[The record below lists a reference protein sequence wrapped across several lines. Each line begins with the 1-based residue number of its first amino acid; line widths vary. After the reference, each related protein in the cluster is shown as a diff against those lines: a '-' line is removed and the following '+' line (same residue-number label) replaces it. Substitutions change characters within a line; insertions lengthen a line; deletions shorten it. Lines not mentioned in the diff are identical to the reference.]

1 MTVEHFHNE
10 LITMPI
16 IGTMLTLRDK
26 NLGLTMDSLARVDV
40 AALAKFE
47 KLARQYAPDLFENIK
62 NHVSQKILFG
72 VDPSDESSS
81 RTNSLIG
88 GV

>member
-1 MTVEHFHNE
+1 
-10 LITMPI
+10 
-16 IGTMLTLRDK
+16 MLTLRDK

-47 KLARQYAPDLFENIK
+47 KLVKQYAPDLFENIK

-81 RTNSLIG
+81 RTNSLIS